1 MTVHEY
7 VLRYSYKY
15 IRDAYLKDLKEG
27 AKYSVKTDIKIHEYS
42 YEKNDKKMLNLGNRD
57 INLDNEHLLKKFALY
72 PSFISPGVWALLQ
85 STDKKSLEIVVM
97 FNIVDR

>member
-1 MTVHEY
+1 
-7 VLRYSYKY
+7 
-15 IRDAYLKDLKEG
+15 
-27 AKYSVKTDIKIHEYS
+27 
-42 YEKNDKKMLNLGNRD
+42 MLNIGNRD
-57 INLDNEHLLKKFALY
+57 MNLDNEHLLNKFALH